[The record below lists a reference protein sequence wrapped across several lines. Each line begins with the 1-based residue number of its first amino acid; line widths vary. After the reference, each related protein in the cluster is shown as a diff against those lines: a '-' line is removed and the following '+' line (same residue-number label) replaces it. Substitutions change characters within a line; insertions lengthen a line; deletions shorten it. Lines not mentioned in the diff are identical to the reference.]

1 MPGDTYY
8 EISSKPAGDAYNGD
22 PGMYINGKFEEPSTL
37 VADVT
42 VNENSHPSI
51 FSSISVKWHF
61 IDYLYLET
69 GYSYYGKTGTNITGL
84 SVKTRYTKEE
94 KYDMDASIFL
104 TDRHVIYLGIG
115 VGF

>member
-1 MPGDTYY
+1 LSRG
-8 EISSKPAGDAYNGD
+8 EAGHPRGGGFA
-22 PGMYINGKFEEPSTL
+22 P
-37 VADVT
+37 VACS
-42 VNENSHPSI
+42 NA
-51 FSSISVKWHF
+51 VKWHF